1 MSGFLLAA
9 LLARQFPEVLNGSL
23 TYVPALVILAGL
35 GVYHYGAGRQE
46 RLSLLLAAGAFALSP
61 SFRTMDQALCSLVP
75 SGTHFLW
82 HLLNAVVL
90 YLAFRSLN
98 ANRRTAIR

>member
-1 MSGFLLAA
+1 
-9 LLARQFPEVLNGSL
+9 VLNGSL
-23 TYVPALVILAGL
+23 TYVPALVVSAGL
-35 GVYHYGAGRQE
+35 AMYHYGAGRQDG
-46 RLSLLLAAGAFALSP
+46 LSLLAGAGAFALSLC
-61 SFRTMDQALCSLVP
+61 FRTMDQALCSLVP

-98 ANRRTAIR
+98 TNRRTAIR